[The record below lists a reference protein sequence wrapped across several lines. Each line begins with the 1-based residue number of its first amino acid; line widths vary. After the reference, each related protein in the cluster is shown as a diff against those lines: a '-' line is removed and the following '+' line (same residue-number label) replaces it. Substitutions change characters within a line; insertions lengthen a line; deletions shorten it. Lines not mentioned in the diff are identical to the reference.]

1 MSLSPQDLIILTTKS
16 LFSNRL
22 RSFLTTF
29 GVFMGVAAVNASLQ
43 VGTISRGIMA
53 KQLAQRDAPQVQA
66 SVWSSE
72 GRQPKLEDMQFL
84 RSRLKNVKAISAS
97 NFMPSQ
103 KVFYQREE
111 GKPMMLA
118 VTRDFIVTSGRK
130 ILQGR
135 FFNHADFK
143 KYRPVAVIDKFLA
156 DKLFRGEN
164 PIDKKIFARDR
175 PFLVVGIVEDKM
187 SQMQQEPKGT
197 FFIPMSIYTSMTGDQ
212 DINAFSIRP
221 RKDNEMKELQDSVE
235 QLLKQRFPGAE
246 VWAYSN
252 IQDIVMQKQTL
263 DMASW
268 GLTGVGMISL
278 LISGV
283 GIGNITIAAVVE
295 RTSEIGLR
303 RAIGATKHEILL
315 QFILESLIL
324 SSIGGITAIAAVH
337 GLTVV
342 VSNTFN
348 LPYEFEIQTAG
359 LSLGSALVVG
369 MGACF
374 FPAVRASQL
383 DPVQALRE

>member
-164 PIDKKIFARDR
+164 PIDKKLLRHTLPR
-175 PFLVVGIVEDKM
+175 IV
-187 SQMQQEPKGT
+187 
-197 FFIPMSIYTSMTGDQ
+197 
-212 DINAFSIRP
+212 
-221 RKDNEMKELQDSVE
+221 L
-235 QLLKQRFPGAE
+235 
-246 VWAYSN
+246 
-252 IQDIVMQKQTL
+252 
-263 DMASW
+263 
-268 GLTGVGMISL
+268 
-278 LISGV
+278 
-283 GIGNITIAAVVE
+283 
-295 RTSEIGLR
+295 
-303 RAIGATKHEILL
+303 
-315 QFILESLIL
+315 
-324 SSIGGITAIAAVH
+324 
-337 GLTVV
+337 
-342 VSNTFN
+342 
-348 LPYEFEIQTAG
+348 
-359 LSLGSALVVG
+359 
-369 MGACF
+369 
-374 FPAVRASQL
+374 
-383 DPVQALRE
+383 